1 MSLWAMMRVG
11 SVTPHTSAG
20 SRPLLAGSAACT
32 PTNLK
37 SGRPMSTR
45 KAWTPTLP
53 VENWTTLR
61 TVSVTWPTPS
71 PRLSRE
77 PRACRDLN
85 CWSAIPFPSAC
96 DHLTATTDLSQSEFS
111 FDEGVRRKITA
122 MSVVDRPSARE
133 IRRLQ
138 TGERRM
144 GAAIAE
150 FKRAGMADADVG
162 AIVAAAGVA
171 HGTFFF
177 HFPTKEHVLLELE
190 RREEERMAKQLAQF
204 LKSKHDLASTLN
216 EAVRMV
222 VGLER
227 RLGDLLFKNF
237 LALHFSPTRPPAE
250 DGGDHPLIV
259 AVAQE
264 IADAQERGEA
274 DPEVNPM

>member
-1 MSLWAMMRVG
+1 MA
-11 SVTPHTSAG
+11 VTDK
-20 SRPLLAGSAACT
+20 L
-32 PTNLK
+32 
-37 SGRPMSTR
+37 
-45 KAWTPTLP
+45 
-53 VENWTTLR
+53 
-61 TVSVTWPTPS
+61 
-71 PRLSRE
+71 
-77 PRACRDLN
+77 
-85 CWSAIPFPSAC
+85 
-96 DHLTATTDLSQSEFS
+96 
-111 FDEGVRRKITA
+111 
-122 MSVVDRPSARE
+122 SARE
-133 IRRLQ
+133 AKRLQ
-138 TGERRM
+138 TKERLM

-150 FKRAGMADADVG
+150 FTRSGMAEADVG

-216 EAVRMV
+216 EAVRVV

-250 DGGDHPLIV
+250 DGEDHPLIV

-264 IADAQERGEA
+264 IADAQERGET
-274 DPEVNPM
+274 DPEVNPMNSAVFFLLGLYALLVTTNEWPTCHVLLEDYVARTLRSLAP